1 MSRKGQEEMI
11 CQLFQENQ
19 VRHREIMGIVTNQAL
34 DAIVAQQIIEQIFA
48 FAPAPP
54 CPYSQCSQEQVSARC
69 FPRIICGSRHCQHR
83 VPPPS
88 NHSCCACRL
97 ISEVANAHRFAR
109 ARLGHNDMPASLEPG
124 LSQQTLKPALKGGLN
139 EAVEK
144 RKFANYHQ
152 SPSFSRYRMARGSH
166 EYTFSGSGVALG
178 SWRLSRSERARL
190 SSASTTYE
198 GWISSRCRS
207 NCRAFSL
214 SRRVLP
220 RCFLVLSISAWICA
234 RTAATFS
241 PAACALAVSA
251 LRMAFASHSLTRCPM
266 KAGQLLTPMYNCAR
280 IK

>member
-1 MSRKGQEEMI
+1 MGRKSQKEVI
-11 CQLFQENQ
+11 SQLFEENQ
-19 VRHREIMGIVTNQAL
+19 MRHGKIMSIVTNQTL
-34 DAIVAQQIIEQIFA
+34 DAILTQQVIEQIFA
-48 FAPAPP
+48 FAPAATRTD
-54 CPYSQCSQEQVSARC
+54 SQGPQEQVSQRR
-69 FPRIICGSRHCQHR
+69 FPRVIFGSRHRQDR
-83 VPPPS
+83 VPPSPYLS
-88 NHSCCACRL
+88 SLACRL

-198 GWISSRCRS
+198 GWISSRCG
-207 NCRAFSL
+207 L
-214 SRRVLP
+214 SRQLHRLP
-220 RCFLVLSISAWICA
+220 L
-234 RTAATFS
+234 
-241 PAACALAVSA
+241 
-251 LRMAFASHSLTRCPM
+251 
-266 KAGQLLTPMYNCAR
+266 
-280 IK
+280 

>member
-1 MSRKGQEEMI
+1 MSRKSQEEMI

-54 CPYSQCSQEQVSARC
+54 CPYSQCSQEQVSERC
-69 FPRIICGSRHCQHR
+69 FPRIIFGSRHCQHR

-152 SPSFSRYRMARGSH
+152 SPSFSR
-166 EYTFSGSGVALG
+166 SG
-178 SWRLSRSERARL
+178 RARL

-214 SRRVLP
+214 SRRALP
-220 RCFLVLSISAWICA
+220 RCFLVVSISSWICA
-234 RTAATFS
+234 RTSATFE
-241 PAACALAVSA
+241 PASFALAVSA

-266 KAGQLLTPMYNCAR
+266 KAGQ
-280 IK
+280 